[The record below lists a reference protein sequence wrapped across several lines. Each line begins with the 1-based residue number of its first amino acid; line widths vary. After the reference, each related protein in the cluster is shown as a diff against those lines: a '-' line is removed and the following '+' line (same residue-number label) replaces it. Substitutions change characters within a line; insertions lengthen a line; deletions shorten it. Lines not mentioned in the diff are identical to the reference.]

1 MFRFNEPWPGLFDSL
16 PSELA
21 AAVKEP
27 AFDARNSTFCIWR
40 RSAGERWK
48 HGPVQFPDGDDPDGS
63 AQLLQ
68 ILDGRPESYRAF
80 AADYY
85 EVDLPLEAVAAVYR
99 HQPLTPELV
108 ARLNA
113 DVTIDALRED
123 AVEIGYPEPGSF
135 QHDR

>member
-1 MFRFNEPWPGLFDSL
+1 M
-16 PSELA
+16 
-21 AAVKEP
+21 
-27 AFDARNSTFCIWR
+27 
-40 RSAGERWK
+40 
-48 HGPVQFPDGDDPDGS
+48 QFPDGDDPDGS

-85 EVDLPLEAVAAVYR
+85 EVDLPLDAVAAVYR
-99 HQPLTPELV
+99 HQPLTPELL

-123 AVEIGYPEPGSF
+123 AVEIGYPESGIF